1 MEVQEEKKEDQSLM
15 EQLVTNSKKQLFY
28 TRIIAGFVA
37 VASVVLIVSLVLVV
51 PQARRLIRN
60 ANELVTELQD
70 EMETVEDTL
79 AGVQNMSDSISGVSD
94 NLDSFIKDN
103 SETLQGVV
111 KNMEAIDFEGLN
123 KAIKDLGDVVK
134 PLADFF
140 NRF

>member
-1 MEVQEEKKEDQSLM
+1 MEVQEEKKEEQSLM

-123 KAIKDLGDVVK
+123 KAIKDLGDLVK

>member
-1 MEVQEEKKEDQSLM
+1 MEVQEEKKEEQSLM

-37 VASVVLIVSLVLVV
+37 VASVVLVVSLVLVV

>member
-111 KNMEAIDFEGLN
+111 KNMEAIDFKGLN

>member
-1 MEVQEEKKEDQSLM
+1 MEVQSLM